1 MKPLTKPDDSYRK
14 KYEQEKKA
22 REKAEKLL
30 LDKYSVASN
39 ATQNCQKQN
48 TLTVELIL
56 STTKM
61 LSEETEVNTTLQHF
75 IDIICQMMGW
85 PVGHIFITSDK
96 NDLKIT
102 SSDIW
107 YVYDKKYQLFKDAT
121 EEFDFGS
128 GIGLPGLA
136 YEKEESILIQ
146 NISEEDQFIRKD
158 HALKVGLNAAFAVPI
173 SVQGK
178 IGAIAE
184 FMFENI
190 NELDVSLLKVVE
202 ATARQLALSLERR
215 QIEKELKLLS
225 SAIQSSVNGII
236 ITDHTLSDEPI
247 QYVNPAFEKI
257 TGYSIKEAIG
267 KNCRFLQDPD
277 KMDDESVQE
286 IKDAI
291 QNGKSCKV
299 VMQNRKKDGSEFW
312 NDLHISPVRDEK
324 GRVTNYVG
332 ILSDITENILFKKQL
347 EYQETIKHQATH
359 DSLTGLAN
367 RYLLTEKLQQ
377 IILESKRTGAKIAV
391 VFFDLD
397 NFKFVNDGLGHSVGD
412 ELLSKVSE
420 RLLKNLRS
428 TDILGRVGG
437 DEFALILTNIRNVG
451 GISTSLQKV
460 LSIIAE
466 PFSIQG
472 HELHVTCSMGL
483 SIYPDDAI
491 DPEVLLKNADAAMYQ
506 AKEKGKNNFQFFMPK
521 MQNRISERLVIENG
535 LRKAL
540 INGEFYLLYQ
550 PKLDLKT
557 NRISGMEA
565 LLRWSHP
572 EKGLIMPSDF
582 IPVAEETGLIV
593 PIGNWVL
600 RTACMQNKVWQD
612 LGYPFICMSVNLSQK
627 QFQQHNLIQV
637 VSEVIEESRL
647 EPEYLELELTETTL
661 MENAKQMLGTLRDL
675 KNIGVR
681 LSIDDFGTGYSS
693 LSYLRQFP
701 VDALKIDRSFVSVL
715 DIEPDAAAIIKTI
728 ISLGHNLNL
737 HIVAEGV
744 ETADQLAALKEY
756 DCDEIQGYYY
766 SRPLSTSGFSEMFKK
781 LRSFDPPA

>member
-1 MKPLTKPDDSYRK
+1 MNPLNTQDDSNK
-14 KYEQEKKA
+14 KKHEKEKKA
-22 REKAEKLL
+22 QAEN
-30 LDKYSVASN
+30 S
-39 ATQNCQKQN
+39 
-48 TLTVELIL
+48 LTVELIL

-85 PVGHIFITSDK
+85 PVGHVFITSDK
-96 NDLKIT
+96 DNLKI
-102 SSDIW
+102 SSADIW
-107 YVYDKKYQLFKDAT
+107 HIHDEKYQQFKEAT
-121 EEFDFGS
+121 SEFDFGS
-128 GIGLPGLA
+128 GIGLPGLV
-136 YEKEESILIQ
+136 YERGELILVENIVEE
-146 NISEEDQFIRKD
+146 EQFLRKK
-158 HALKVGLNAAFAVPI
+158 HALEVGLTAAMAVPI
-173 SVQGK
+173 CVQGK
-178 IGAIAE
+178 IIAIAE
-184 FMFENI
+184 FLFENMD
-190 NELDVSLLKVVE
+190 EWDPSLLKVID
-202 ATARQLALSLERR
+202 ATAHQLALSLERR

-225 SAIQSSVNGII
+225 LAIQSSVNGII
-236 ITDHTLSDEPI
+236 ITDHTLPDDPI
-247 QYVNPAFEKI
+247 QYVNPAFEQI
-257 TGYSIKEAIG
+257 TGYSAKEAIG
-267 KNCRFLQDPD
+267 KNCRFLQVPD
-277 KMDDESVQE
+277 KVDEESVQQ
-286 IKDAI
+286 IKEAL

-299 VMQNRKKDGSEFW
+299 VIQNRKKDGSDFW

-324 GRVTNYVG
+324 GMVTNYVG

-347 EYQETIKHQATH
+347 EYQETIKHQSTH

-377 IILESKRTGAKIAV
+377 VILESKRTGTKIAV

-437 DEFALILTNIRNVG
+437 DEFALILTNIRNVA
-451 GISTSLQKV
+451 GITTSLQKV

-466 PFSIQG
+466 PVSIQG

-483 SIYPDDAI
+483 TIYPDDAK

-506 AKEKGKNNFQFFMPK
+506 AKDKGKNNFQFFMPK
-521 MQNRISERLVIENG
+521 MQNRIAERLVIENG

-612 LGYPFICMSVNLSQK
+612 LGYPFIGMSVNLSQK
-627 QFQQHNLIQV
+627 QFQQHNLIQI

-715 DIEPDAAAIIKTI
+715 DVEPDAAAIIRTI
-728 ISLGHNLNL
+728 IALGHNLNL
-737 HIVAEGV
+737 HVVAEGV